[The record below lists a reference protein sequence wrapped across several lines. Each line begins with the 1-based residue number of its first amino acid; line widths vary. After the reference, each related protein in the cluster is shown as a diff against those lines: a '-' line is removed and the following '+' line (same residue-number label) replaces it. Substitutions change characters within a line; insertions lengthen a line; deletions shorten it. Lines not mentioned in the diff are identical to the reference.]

1 MNHGFIKVAAACPKI
16 NVADTAK
23 NADEI
28 IRICEKAAS
37 LGVKLTV
44 FPELCLTGATC
55 GDLFLHSVL
64 INGAADEIGRI
75 CAETAH
81 LDTVICIGTPIKR
94 ENKLYNCA
102 VIIYQGMIL
111 GVVPK
116 RHISG
121 VSPLH
126 GSRVFTP
133 APEKCGTVEI
143 GGVCYPFGTD
153 MLFYCEGLSEFNFAC
168 ITGDDIRSP
177 ESPIASHARAGATVI
192 CALSAL
198 PETVG
203 SSDKRK
209 SFAAYRSAELHCGIV
224 YSEAGDGE
232 STTDHVFSGHR
243 IICENGKML
252 AEAVAFSEE
261 DLLVTE
267 IDVSRLAAERMRD
280 DGFKNIEVTADN
292 YYSISF
298 DMALEETA
306 LTRHIPRTPFVPTEG
321 VHERC
326 GQVLEIQARG
336 LAKRLFHTGAKS
348 AVIGIS
354 GGLDSALA
362 LLVCVR
368 AMDILRRPHSDVTA
382 VSMPCFGTT
391 ERTRTNGE
399 LLSEC
404 LGVSFRCID
413 ISAAVRQHF
422 SDIGHDEAV
431 RDVVYENVQA
441 RERTQIIMDIA
452 NSLGGIVVGT
462 GDLSELAL
470 GFATYNGDHMSMY
483 AVNADVPKTL
493 IRRIVADYAE
503 NSADSRL
510 SAVLTDILETP
521 ISPELLPSDSDAD
534 YQKTEE
540 IVGPYTLHDFFLY
553 YLLRFGFAPEKIE
566 RMANYAFSDT
576 YSAEEIHSCLSVFM
590 RRFMNQ
596 QFKRSCLPDSPTV
609 GSVAVSPRTGLFM
622 PSDASA
628 ALFLV

>member
-28 IRICEKAAS
+28 IRICDVAAS

-64 INGAADEIGRI
+64 INGAAEEIGRI

-81 LDTVICIGTPIKR
+81 LDTVICIGAPIRR

-102 VIIYQGMIL
+102 VVIYQGMIL

-116 RHISG
+116 RNMPDG
-121 VSPLH
+121 TLH
-126 GSRVFTP
+126 QSRVFTP

-143 GGVCYPFGTD
+143 GGICYPFGTD
-153 MLFYCEGLSEFNFAC
+153 MLFYCEGASEFNFAC
-168 ITGDDIRSP
+168 VIGDDIRSP

-203 SSDKRK
+203 SGDKRRC
-209 SFAAYRSAELHCGIV
+209 FASYRSAELDCGIV
-224 YSEAGDGE
+224 YAEAGEGE
-232 STTDHVFSGHR
+232 STTDHVFGGHR
-243 IICENGKML
+243 VIYEKGKML
-252 AEAVAFSEE
+252 AEAAAFSDEE
-261 DLLVTE
+261 LLVTE
-267 IDVSRLAAERMRD
+267 IDVSRLAAERMKND
-280 DGFKNIEVTADN
+280 CFKNIEVTADN

-298 DMALEETA
+298 DMTLEATA
-306 LTRHIPRTPFVPTEG
+306 LTRFVPRTPFIPADG
-321 VHERC
+321 AHERC
-326 GQVLEIQARG
+326 RQVLEIQARG
-336 LAKRLFHTGAKS
+336 LAKRLSHTGAKS

-354 GGLDSALA
+354 GGLDSTLA
-362 LLVCVR
+362 MLVCIR
-368 AMDILRRPHSDVTA
+368 AMDILGRPHSHVTA

-422 SDIGHDEAV
+422 SDIGHDENV

-441 RERTQIIMDIA
+441 RERTQVIMDIA
-452 NSLGGIVVGT
+452 NATGGIVIGT

-576 YSAEEIHSCLSVFM
+576 YSSEEIHKYLAIFM
-590 RRFMNQ
+590 RRFMSQ
-596 QFKRSCLPDSPTV
+596 QFKRSCLPDGPTV
-609 GSVAVSPRTGLFM
+609 GSVGVSPRTGLFM

-628 ALFLV
+628 VLFLV